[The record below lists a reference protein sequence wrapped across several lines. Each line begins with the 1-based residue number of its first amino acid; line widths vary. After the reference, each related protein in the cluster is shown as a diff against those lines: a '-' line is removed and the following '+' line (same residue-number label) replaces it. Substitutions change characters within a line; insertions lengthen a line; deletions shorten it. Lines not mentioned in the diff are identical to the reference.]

1 MVDALEKT
9 LNNKRT
15 HEMVSRKLH
24 GEETSLGN
32 SGYLLFP
39 FADYVSPFMQIILF
53 VTGIVQFI
61 CGFGL
66 IFYESPATKILC
78 AWILA
83 AILIVIDSAVINLPV
98 SIEDA
103 PRAHEWN

>member
-1 MVDALEKT
+1 MPLKKHLTTSELT
-9 LNNKRT
+9 RWFRLNSIT
-15 HEMVSRKLH
+15 H
-24 GEETSLGN
+24 GEDTSLGN